1 MVMTVSSAEDMI
13 RGMNPVLQPGT
24 FVFAAVADSGTAE
37 AIAQQALASFRE
49 DEGLSVLLPEDKAKA
64 LGLNASPPMR
74 QITLKVYSSLTGV
87 GLTAAVA
94 TALAAANIPCN
105 MIAATLHDH
114 VFVPADQADAAM
126 HVLRRLQQEAAG
138 SGNMHV

>member
-1 MVMTVSSAEDMI
+1 MVSTVSSAEGMI
-13 RGMNPVLQPGT
+13 GGMSPVLQPGT
-24 FVFAAVADSGTAE
+24 FVFATVADDGTAD
-37 AIAQQALASFRE
+37 AIARQALASFRE
-49 DEGLSVLLPEDKAKA
+49 SEGLSVLLPEEKAKA
-64 LGLNASPPMR
+64 LGLNPSAPMR

-114 VFVPADQADAAM
+114 VFVPADQAEAAL
-126 HVLRRLQQEAAG
+126 HILGRLQHGAG
-138 SGNMHV
+138 TVP